1 MTLYIIIP
9 LSMKRNG
16 TIVPTADNA
25 IYGESYLKEKH
36 SRKKQDNPIGRL
48 ASSVFRDG
56 FPPEITMQSTALAM
70 AMNRQAMIC
79 VNGDIS
85 CTFSLV
91 WKSIERMSLIY
102 RLAAC
107 HLLCPSIVLPTSSL

>member
-1 MTLYIIIP
+1 MPNDAWYVVHVTKVPITEMTLYIIIP

-70 AMNRQAMIC
+70 AMF
-79 VNGDIS
+79 VG
-85 CTFSLV
+85 
-91 WKSIERMSLIY
+91 Y
-102 RLAAC
+102 
-107 HLLCPSIVLPTSSL
+107 